1 MSNQSSSYIEHQK
14 DEAANLGGWRCPT
27 TTGETNIGSAEKIK
41 MITHNTDGQASVS
54 EPVISKRTPRIFM
67 GFLREGGLTPEQLY
81 AAAKSA
87 GLTDLEYYQCK
98 SELLRHACIEWDG
111 EAGKFFEIV

>member
-1 MSNQSSSYIEHQK
+1 MPDDHRGNKHRESKE
-14 DEAANLGGWRCPT
+14 
-27 TTGETNIGSAEKIK
+27 IK

-98 SELLRHACIEWDG
+98 SELLQHACIEWDG
-111 EAGKFFEIV
+111 EAGKFFEIVYL